1 MKESNH
7 EKVSLNYAKLT
18 KKLKKT
24 KDFLDEASIV
34 IHAVSQ
40 YETHF

>member
-1 MKESNH
+1 MKSKLKLCQIDQ
-7 EKVSLNYAKLT
+7 KV
-18 KKLKKT
+18 KKT
-24 KDFLDEASIV
+24 KDFLDEASNV

>member
-7 EKVSLNYAKLT
+7 EKVSLNYAKMDQKA
-18 KKLKKT
+18 KKI
-24 KDFLDEASIV
+24 KDFLDEASNV